1 MAKEKQH
8 DKEGEETSKRS
19 TLPPK
24 NKKRTSFNIDEEL
37 HRALQD
43 YCFFE
48 ETDMVTYVFEHLVKS
63 DLTAKGY
70 YPPKERKRK

>member
-1 MAKEKQH
+1 MSKRKQQ
-8 DKEGEETSKRS
+8 DKAGEESLKRS
-19 TLPPK
+19 TPPPR
-24 NKKRTSFNIDEEL
+24 NKKRTSFNIDEDL

-48 ETDMVTYVFEHLVKS
+48 ETDMVTYVFEQLVKA